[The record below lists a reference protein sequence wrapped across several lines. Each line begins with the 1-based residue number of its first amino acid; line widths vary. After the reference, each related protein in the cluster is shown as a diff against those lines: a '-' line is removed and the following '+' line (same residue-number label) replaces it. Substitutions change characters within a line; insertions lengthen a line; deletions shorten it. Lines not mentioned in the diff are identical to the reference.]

1 MKNLKKYCVL
11 LLIIVIISS
20 CILAPKQSET
30 PQQRGY
36 IRSSP
41 KPGVSTEVSH
51 ETKKWTIMFYND
63 ADFLYDEEN
72 LSSIYNPIGSFEA
85 NAFSS
90 GNVHIVA
97 LEDPY
102 GNESAR
108 TWYILEK
115 RCCSKK
121 MVK

>member
-51 ETKKWTIMFYND
+51 ETKKMD
-63 ADFLYDEEN
+63 D
-72 LSSIYNPIGSFEA
+72 
-85 NAFSS
+85 
-90 GNVHIVA
+90 NV
-97 LEDPY
+97 L
-102 GNESAR
+102 
-108 TWYILEK
+108 
-115 RCCSKK
+115 
-121 MVK
+121 